1 MSDTH
6 TSTLDNLSHETRAF
20 APSAEFVAN
29 AIGKPE
35 QYEAANADRLGY
47 WAETARKVLTWDTDF
62 TEVLDWSGAPVAKWF
77 ADGKVNAAYNALDR
91 HVENGLGD
99 RVAIHFEG
107 EPGDTRTYT

>member
-47 WAETARKVLTWDTDF
+47 WAETARKVLTARSTPP
-62 TEVLDWSGAPVAKWF
+62 T
-77 ADGKVNAAYNALDR
+77 
-91 HVENGLGD
+91 
-99 RVAIHFEG
+99 
-107 EPGDTRTYT
+107 TRWTATSKTGSATASPSTSRASRATPARTPTHSSPMR